1 MMRRGASE
9 LIVRLVGGAALAAA
23 ACSSTT
29 PPPHGAP
36 VLIGVYWMVGG
47 SRYLAWSPDSTD
59 PALVAPVPPYV
70 SEIDFVFNRRLDG
83 SRIEDQVT
91 VGGVTMSLTKTPP
104 PISVDLPAGAA
115 TTTLEVLYNSLAVYG
130 NMTSYAFARPQPAGL
145 PSRTAVTFHL
155 DRASFTS
162 PYDERLATPES
173 LSITT
178 GDFTVQL
185 LAPAGDAGAAA
196 AVGTDFQLPASF
208 SNRPADVATVAPFV
222 HARAGARELP
232 VALVVDARAPTLLYV
247 TPAACLGAWP
257 ASSTIDVTV
266 DPGLPDAFGVTL
278 AGGVSA
284 SFTTGSSSRPPT
296 DTCAGP
302 DGGAGD
308 ASDGGT

>member
-1 MMRRGASE
+1 VSE
-9 LIVRLVGGAALAAA
+9 LIVRLVGGAALVAA

-29 PPPHGAP
+29 PQPHGAP
-36 VLIGVYWMVGG
+36 VLIGVYWSVGG
-47 SRYLAWSPDSTD
+47 SRYLAWSPDATD

-91 VGGVTMSLTKTPP
+91 VDGVTMSLTKTPP
-104 PISVDLPAGAA
+104 PITVDLPQAGAGAA
-115 TTTLEVLYNSLAVYG
+115 TTLEVLYNSLAVYG
-130 NMTSYAFARPQPAGL
+130 DMSSYAFARPHPAGL

-162 PYDERLATPES
+162 PYDEPLATPDS

-178 GDFTVQL
+178 GDFTLQL
-185 LAPAGDAGAAA
+185 LAPAGDGGAA
-196 AVGTDFQLPASF
+196 AVGIDFQLPASF
-208 SNRPADVATVAPFV
+208 SNRPADVATLAPFV
-222 HARAGARELP
+222 HARAGGRDLP
-232 VALVVDARAPTLLYV
+232 VALLVDARAPTLLYV
-247 TPAACLGAWP
+247 APASCLGAWP
-257 ASSTIDVTV
+257 GSSTIDVTV

-278 AGGVSA
+278 AGGVTA
-284 SFTTGSSSRPPT
+284 SFTTGASPRPPT
-296 DTCAGP
+296 DTCAGA